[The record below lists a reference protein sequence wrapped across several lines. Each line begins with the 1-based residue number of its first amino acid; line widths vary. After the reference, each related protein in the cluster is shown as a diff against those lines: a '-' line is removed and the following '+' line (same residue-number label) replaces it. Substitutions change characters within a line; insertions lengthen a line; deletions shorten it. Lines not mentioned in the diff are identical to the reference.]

1 MNWIPSDKVIR
12 WLAPAQRWSRQT
24 GCPAAL
30 ILAVIQ
36 QESGG
41 DPAATRYEP
50 EYEERYRARCEEIVR
65 ARACRLSTKDVATS
79 YGLMQLMLPLAW
91 GYMGPETRRGNIVVA
106 LLDPDHNIRFGAA
119 HLGVLLKKE
128 LSKHNDAMRLALGKR
143 QEIDAAVVRV
153 VAGRY
158 NGGGSGSAY
167 ARNVCALW
175 QQYERYLKEAGA

>member
-1 MNWIPSDKVIR
+1 MSWSPSENVIR
-12 WLAPAQRWSRQT
+12 WRTLAEKWSRQT

-50 EYEERYRARCEEIVR
+50 EYEERYRARCEEI
-65 ARACRLSTKDVATS
+65 ARACSLSTKDVATS

-91 GYMGPETRRGNIVVA
+91 GYMGPAQKEDGSGGVKS
-106 LLDPDHNIRFGAA
+106 LLDPELNIRFGAA
-119 HLGVLLKKE
+119 HLGVLIRKE
-128 LSKHNDAMRLALGKR
+128 LAKHNDAASLALGLQK
-143 QEIDAAVVRV
+143 EIDAEVVRV

>member
-1 MNWIPSDKVIR
+1 MDWKPSEKVIR
-12 WLAPAQRWSRQT
+12 WRTLAENQSRQT

-50 EYEERYRARCEEIVR
+50 EYEERYKARCEEI
-65 ARACRLSTKDVATS
+65 ARACSLSTKDVATS
-79 YGLMQLMLPLAW
+79 YGLMQLMLPLAR
-91 GYMGPETRRGNIVVA
+91 GYMGPAQKKDGSGGVKS
-106 LLDPDHNIRFGAA
+106 LLDPELNIRFGAA
-119 HLGVLLKKE
+119 HLGVLIRKE
-128 LSKHNDAMRLALGKR
+128 LSKHNDAMSLALGKR
-143 QEIDAAVVRV
+143 QEIDAAIVRAA
-153 VAGRY
+153 AGRF

-175 QQYERYLKEAGA
+175 QRYSAYLKEAGA

>member
-1 MNWIPSDKVIR
+1 MEWKPNEKVIR
-12 WLAPAQRWSRQT
+12 WRQLAEHWGRQT

-30 ILAVIQ
+30 VLATIQ

-50 EYEERYRARCEEIVR
+50 EYEERYKARCCEI
-65 ARACRLSTKDVATS
+65 ARACRLPTKDVATS

-91 GYMGPETRRGNIVVA
+91 GYMGPDVRCGDVVTA
-106 LLDPDHNIRFGAA
+106 LLDPAQNIRFGAA
-119 HLGVLLKKE
+119 HLGVLIKKE
-128 LSKHNDAMRLALGKR
+128 LARHNDAARLVLGLRK
-143 QEIDAAVVRV
+143 EIDAAIVRA
-153 VAGRY
+153 VAGRF

-175 QQYERYLKEAGA
+175 QRYETWLKEEAGA

>member
-1 MNWIPSDKVIR
+1 MTEWVPNEKVIR
-12 WLAPAQRWSRQT
+12 WRTPAEKWSRQT

-41 DPAATRYEP
+41 YPTATRYES
-50 EYEERYRARCEEIVR
+50 EYEERYRARCEEI
-65 ARACRLSTKDVATS
+65 ARACCLSTKDVATS

-91 GYMGPETRRGNIVVA
+91 GYMGPAQKKDGSGGVKS
-106 LLDPDHNIRFGAA
+106 LLDPELNIRFGAA

-128 LSKHNDAMRLALGKR
+128 LAWHNDAASLALGEERK
-143 QEIDAAVVRV
+143 IDAAIVRS
-153 VAGRY
+153 VAGRF

-175 QQYERYLKEAGA
+175 QRYEAWMREGA

>member
-1 MNWIPSDKVIR
+1 MYWIPSNKVIR

-30 ILAVIQ
+30 ILAIIQ

-50 EYEERYRARCEEIVR
+50 GYEEKYKARCDEI
-65 ARACRLSTKDVATS
+65 ARACRLSLEVVATS

-91 GYMGPETRRGNIVVA
+91 GYMGPDVRRGNVVA
-106 LLDPDHNIRFGAA
+106 TLLDPEQNIRFGAA
-119 HLGVLLKKE
+119 HLGILLKKE
-128 LSKHNDAMRLALGKR
+128 LARHNDAMSLALGLRK
-143 QEIDAAVVRV
+143 EIDAAVVRA

-167 ARNVCALW
+167 VRNVCALW
-175 QQYERYLKEAGA
+175 QRYEKYLKEAGV